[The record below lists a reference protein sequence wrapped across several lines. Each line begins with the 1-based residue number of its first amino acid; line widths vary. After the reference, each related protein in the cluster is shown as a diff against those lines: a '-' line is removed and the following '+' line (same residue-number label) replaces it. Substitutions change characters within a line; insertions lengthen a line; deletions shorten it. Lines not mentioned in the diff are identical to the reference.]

1 MNPDDFALTA
11 SNRALLTAALSPD
24 AAAAAAAWR
33 GATDLDALPEGQFL
47 MLPALYANLA
57 RFGLAE
63 EADPRIK
70 GVYRRTWYAN
80 RRLVELAAAALA
92 ALGGAGIPTVLSGA
106 AAVQDLYAGP
116 GERPIGQIELLVAP
130 ADVPRAA
137 EALGRIGWQPARSP
151 ALLAD
156 PGYRQWVHQALFQRD
171 RAELLALAWRPLP
184 AAPGPRDAA
193 RFTALALDAGAT
205 PPRLRREAQLIVACA
220 RAAEGGPGRLIA
232 LADACAILRAAP
244 LDWDLVVGLAGL
256 LAAARPLAAAL
267 PVMAEVL
274 GTGRLEVPQGCF
286 AIAATV
292 AKTSASS
299 VEPSADADSRGAQ
312 PAQAGFAA
320 VAAVSNRRE
329 EDALSNRREEDALSN
344 RREEDALSSRRA
356 ELARISQRELSHERL
371 AAARGLAGRVRFHL
385 LRWRRIARGQR
396 VALTPL
402 SLLRYLQAAA
412 GVTRLRQLPRR
423 LLLAAIRRGN
433 ANHYRA
439 NR

>member
-274 GTGRLEVPQGCF
+274 GTGRLEV
-286 AIAATV
+286 AATV
-292 AKTSASS
+292 AK
-299 VEPSADADSRGAQ
+299 SADADSRGAQ

-356 ELARISQRELSHERL
+356 ELARISQRELPHERL
-371 AAARGLAGRVRFHL
+371 DDIRGLAGRVRFHL